1 MNSVAILDKLVA
13 FPTVSAES
21 NLELIDFAAA
31 FLRDLG
37 ARIEILPNQQ
47 GTKANLLATI
57 GPDDVPGVLLAGH
70 TDVVPVTGQ
79 SWSADPFR
87 MREEGAR
94 LYGRGTADMKG
105 FLASA
110 LNAAGQSASG
120 TLATPLHLALSY
132 DEEIGCVGVR
142 PMLEMLA
149 ERGFRPRFCII
160 GEPTSM
166 QIALG
171 HKGKT
176 AARATCRGVAAHSA
190 LAPTGLNAI
199 HLACDLISRLRDR
212 QADLVQH
219 GHRDDSYE
227 VPYTTIHVGKFQGG
241 VALNIV
247 PDHAVLDFEIRN
259 LAQDDGA
266 AILAAISEDAA
277 KLSAAHR
284 EEHPASGIAVEQIT
298 AYPGLEVPRDA
309 EIVRFLS
316 ALLDAPA
323 LTKIAFGTEGG
334 LYTGHLGVPAV
345 VCGPGSMDQGHKP
358 DEFVSV
364 AQMALCDLTMSRL
377 VDRLR

>member
-1 MNSVAILDKLVA
+1 MNSVAILDKLVGFA
-13 FPTVSAES
+13 TVSTES
-21 NLELIDFAAA
+21 NLALIDFAGA

-37 ARIEILPNQQ
+37 ARIEVLPNQQ
-47 GTKANLLATI
+47 GTKANLLATL
-57 GPDDVPGVLLAGH
+57 GPTGEAGVLLAGH
-70 TDVVPVTGQ
+70 TDVVPVAGQ
-79 SWSADPFR
+79 SWSTDPFVL
-87 MREEGAR
+87 REAGTR

-105 FLASA
+105 FLAAA
-110 LNAAGQSASG
+110 LNAAQLAASG
-120 TLATPLHLALSY
+120 VLTTPLHLAFSY

-176 AARATCRGVAAHSA
+176 AARATCHGVAAHSA
-190 LAPTGLNAI
+190 LAPSGLNAI
-199 HLACDLISRLRDR
+199 HLACDLIARLRDR
-212 QADLVQH
+212 QAELVRH
-219 GHRDDSYE
+219 GHRDESYE
-227 VPYTTIHVGKFQGG
+227 VPYTTIHVGKIQGG

-266 AILAAISEDAA
+266 AILAAIGADAA
-277 KLSAAHR
+277 ELSAAHR
-284 EEHPASGIAVEQIT
+284 HDHPGSGIAVERVT
-298 AYPGLEVPRDA
+298 AYPGLEVAPDA

-334 LYTGHLGVPAV
+334 LYTGHLGVPAI

-358 DEFVSV
+358 DEFVSLE
-364 AQMALCDLTMSRL
+364 QMALCDLTLQRL